1 MKQPDLSTSILRFI
15 NGRNDSI
22 DYLRRMHEYI
32 TDPTKTDG
40 GTLVTTQ
47 GCSQKDPLADMI
59 MNKRFHQKTH
69 GKQGVHFV
77 LSCVSN
83 GVTKPPAELLKVT
96 REIVGTVYSDYLAVI
111 AVHTDTKAVHSHVV
125 LDAVNAVTGRKFSQG
140 PCDLNRVKQRTNGIL
155 QVHGFEIIRASAN
168 DFVDQTDYSKT
179 AGFDFLEPS
188 WPEILQESDLPFSTL
203 PQPRCYYDEIGGHLT
218 SDLASDFHRD
228 TIAFIKRFYGRRKD
242 MEQKCELMPV
252 QQPDSMKPA
261 VIEDAASPTTV
272 CAPNSFPT
280 TSVATGPTFRIKG
293 DGHSDFT
300 GLSELVAQT
309 TASAQ
314 EHQLEAA
321 NLALAMQ
328 IKAQDSGRPTNVTVV
343 AGPIFDID
351 LSDDT
356 YTPRLCYG
364 DDGEEYYE

>member
-1 MKQPDLSTSILRFI
+1 
-15 NGRNDSI
+15 
-22 DYLRRMHEYI
+22 
-32 TDPTKTDG
+32 
-40 GTLVTTQ
+40 
-47 GCSQKDPLADMI
+47 
-59 MNKRFHQKTH
+59 
-69 GKQGVHFV
+69 
-77 LSCVSN
+77 
-83 GVTKPPAELLKVT
+83 
-96 REIVGTVYSDYLAVI
+96 
-111 AVHTDTKAVHSHVV
+111 
-125 LDAVNAVTGRKFSQG
+125 
-140 PCDLNRVKQRTNGIL
+140 
-155 QVHGFEIIRASAN
+155 
-168 DFVDQTDYSKT
+168 
-179 AGFDFLEPS
+179 
-188 WPEILQESDLPFSTL
+188 
-203 PQPRCYYDEIGGHLT
+203 
-218 SDLASDFHRD
+218 
-228 TIAFIKRFYGRRKD
+228 

-272 CAPNSFPT
+272 CDPNRFPT

-364 DDGEEYYE
+364 DDGEDYYE